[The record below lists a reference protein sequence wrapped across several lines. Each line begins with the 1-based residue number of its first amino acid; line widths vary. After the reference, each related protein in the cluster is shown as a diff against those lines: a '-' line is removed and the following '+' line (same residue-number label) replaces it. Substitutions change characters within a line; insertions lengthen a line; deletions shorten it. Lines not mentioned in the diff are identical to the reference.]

1 VAVGPERKVA
11 AEAHSERETRGWN
24 MIEGLSL
31 VTDEFR
37 LAATVSASDRDA
49 LANGLGAVAGVESVD
64 IAQNIVSVEY
74 YREILS
80 RESIR
85 RELVHLGVSL
95 EDSARP
101 ANPIKR
107 FVNRLAESNAA
118 TFGDQP
124 LDCCTLNRKETSIP

>member
-1 VAVGPERKVA
+1 
-11 AEAHSERETRGWN
+11 

-37 LAATVSASDRDA
+37 LAVTVSASDRDA
-49 LANGLGAVAGVESVD
+49 LASGLGAVAGVDSVD
-64 IAQNIVSVEY
+64 IAQNIVSVQY
-74 YREILS
+74 FREILS

-85 RELVHLGVSL
+85 RELVHLGVSP

-107 FVNRLAESNAA
+107 FVNRLAELNAA